1 MKKVCLVIIF
11 SLCASSLPLPAIAD
25 SVKLKNDGTL
35 NGVIKEEDET
45 SITLAIGMGTMKI
58 RKSEIE
64 SIRKAG
70 EKENAVMESG
80 FRKKGI
86 ERGTFV
92 PPGMEDLAQKLK
104 DVSASKKNVDNAQR
118 GMDSLKEDIEANSK
132 KFKSLRANFET
143 KNSQIRGMD
152 PKSNVLRYNKLI
164 TELNMTSVEL
174 STLSEEL
181 DKLSPRLPEYQRAYW
196 KAITDYGNDVG
207 DFRLYFEKRAAETKN
222 RGTTD
227 DESLYLETVRKSL
240 AELEKDLIKDTVAVS
255 KSKYGM
261 TVKATLNGEVTCLL
275 AVDTGAS
282 VVAISKKI
290 AGKLEINPSDSV
302 EDVQFTLADGSL
314 IKSKVIKIKSVTV
327 GNSTVYDVAA
337 AVIDNPPG
345 PGIDGLLGM
354 SFLNNFNIKMDVANE
369 SLILETIK

>member
-70 EKENAVMESG
+70 EKENDAMESG

-92 PPGMEDLAQKLK
+92 PPGMEDLAQKLREVFGGRK
-104 DVSASKKNVDNAQR
+104 SVDNAQHR
-118 GMDSLKEDIEANSK
+118 MDSLKEEIEADSK

-152 PKSNVLRYNKLI
+152 PKSDVLRYNKLI

-181 DKLSPRLPEYQRAYW
+181 DKLNPRLPEYQRDYW
-196 KAITDYGNDVG
+196 KAITDYGNDIG
-207 DFRLYFEKRAAETKN
+207 DFRLYLEKQAAETKK
-222 RGTTD
+222 RGMTD

-261 TVKATLNGEVTCLL
+261 TVKAVLNGEVTCLL
-275 AVDTGAS
+275 VVDTGAA

-290 AGKLEINPSDSV
+290 AGRLEINPDDSV

-314 IKSKVIKIKSVTV
+314 IKSKVIRIKSVTV

-354 SFLNNFNIKMDVANE
+354 SFLNNFNIKMDIANE
-369 SLILETIK
+369 NLILETIK